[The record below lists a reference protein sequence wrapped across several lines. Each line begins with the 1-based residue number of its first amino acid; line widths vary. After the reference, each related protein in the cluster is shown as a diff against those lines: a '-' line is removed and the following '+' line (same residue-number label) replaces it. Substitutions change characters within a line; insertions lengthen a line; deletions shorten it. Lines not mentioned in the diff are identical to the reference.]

1 MVNDY
6 SSLILAKLQ
15 QCGLIN
21 STDIANKGVRVS
33 SNSRSHSLHFVYIG
47 GERRYAVKS
56 ASRNHEVD
64 PSRLNRE
71 ALIYRLAA
79 GLPGQPSFLP
89 LCHLAEGA
97 TGLLVLNA
105 IDGPSVHAY
114 MQRAQPDI
122 AMVCQ
127 ALGQA
132 LGMAHRDLAPLSRSV
147 PPAIPWILHLF
158 IPGPAEFVWGH
169 PHMRWLLE
177 HLQNRWHW
185 QSLLKQLRHQWR
197 PQTLMHG
204 DLKWDNSVL
213 YRSAFGPKVCLIDW
227 ELAGW
232 GDPAWDLAC
241 LVQELCTSLQ
251 QKEQNTLVNSIHI
264 LWSSYCAATRFSWQ
278 LLEKIRRRIYAHVA
292 VRLLQAALEEVK
304 SFGPSAEC
312 VQRTLHLANMLLMAP
327 ASTIRSLEVL
337 A

>member
-1 MVNDY
+1 MLNDY
-6 SSLILAKLQ
+6 SSLILARLQ

-114 MQRAQPDI
+114 MQRAQPD
-122 AMVCQ
+122 
-127 ALGQA
+127 
-132 LGMAHRDLAPLSRSV
+132 MAHRDLAPLSRSV